1 MCRCHRWEIIYINGI
16 DNIDISA
23 ITDIAINDIAIS
35 AMDGIDNDHTD
46 NIDLDVPWELVH
58 MIMEAKIVYD
68 LPWCPW

>member
-1 MCRCHRWEIIYINGI
+1 MRDNIYIYINGI
-16 DNIDISA
+16 DDIDISA

-35 AMDGIDNDHTD
+35 AMDGINNDYTD

-58 MIMEAKIVYD
+58 MVMEAKIAYD